1 MSMIVT
7 KYDRCLANFAV
18 KAGLGLCA
26 GIGMSFVLFRRTYFR
41 LSIHVTAAA
50 VSLMFLSNL

>member
-1 MSMIVT
+1 MIVT